1 MAGISSDVREAK
13 FDAGAV
19 EINYAEGPGNGAPI
33 LLIHGIGGT
42 WQDFLDVYELIR
54 DRWHVYAVDLRGH
67 GKSGHT
73 DSGYDFTDYPR
84 DVVSFVSGVIARPT
98 VIWGHSLGAIT
109 TMGVAAEIPD
119 LVSAAIL
126 EDPPMMIMGSPAMS
140 PFRERFVRI
149 QELMLEQPAD
159 DEVIAV
165 LREIGPGQPEEA
177 YQRRL
182 LAIRSNDPAIYNR
195 VVEGRRRPD
204 WDPESTL
211 AAITSPTL
219 LMQADPDFGAAVL
232 DEHAETAMK
241 ILPNAEHV
249 KFPGVGHGIHAT
261 VTRETVDAM
270 ERFVRERASAGA

>member
-33 LLIHGIGGT
+33 LLIHGIGGA

-84 DVVSFVSGVIARPT
+84 DVVSFVSGVIAGPT

-149 QELMLEQPAD
+149 HELMLEQPAD

-182 LAIRSNDPAIYNR
+182 LAVRSNDPAIYNR
-195 VVEGRRRPD
+195 VVEGRRSPD

-241 ILPNAEHV
+241 ILPNAQHV

-261 VTRETVDAM
+261 VTQETVDVM
-270 ERFVRERASAGA
+270 ELFVRERASAGA